1 MSTAT
6 ILKMVKGIYN
16 DIDSGKTE
24 NYSKN
29 FIEDLKR
36 VRGEINK
43 QISLLKDCG
52 VAYSDEAM
60 MKILENVGVKKY
72 F

>member
-1 MSTAT
+1 MSKQTV
-6 ILKMVKGIYN
+6 LELVKGIYN
-16 DIDSGKTE
+16 DIDSNNIKSYGD
-24 NYSKN
+24 N
-29 FIEDLKR
+29 FIADMIK

-43 QISLLKDCG
+43 QISLLKSCG
-52 VAYSDEAM
+52 VAYSDSAM